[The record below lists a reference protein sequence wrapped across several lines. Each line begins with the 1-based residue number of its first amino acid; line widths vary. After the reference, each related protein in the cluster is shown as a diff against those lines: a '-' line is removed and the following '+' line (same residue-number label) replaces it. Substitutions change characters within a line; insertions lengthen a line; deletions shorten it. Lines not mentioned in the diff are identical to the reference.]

1 MDYEYGIFRI
11 IETEKNWRV
20 KRNFE
25 GVQVEYKVSKKLAE
39 SLEDLKKYITD
50 YPEIF

>member
-1 MDYEYGIFRI
+1 MDYEHGKCYI
-11 IETEKNWRV
+11 IEAEKNWRV

-50 YPEIF
+50 QPDIF